1 VQVGCTF
8 GALLSDERAQDAY
21 DDVPLRFGLD
31 ELPHLLG
38 ELTDRES
45 AVVRALR
52 PRPKG
57 TGLSGGFKS
66 LSGMAMG
73 PAKGQAATL
82 QVEMVC
88 LDELV
93 SVDDRLRRLDAVV
106 DWGFV
111 RVEAAAYYALDVG
124 RPSIDPI
131 VLVKLML
138 VGALEGVD
146 SMRELLRVASMRV
159 DIRRFLGYGFS
170 ERLPVHQTISHA
182 QTRRFVDAQLFERL
196 FLRSVALCR
205 EHGLID
211 GTHLSVDGFH
221 VEADAALASLRAS
234 LAAVDDEGGVA
245 AGTPDTSAKAP
256 AAEGD
261 GGGDVPAEPPERPQL
276 VLAEPRSGPT
286 PKRRSSNATSTS
298 LTDPDAKLRG
308 KPGQR
313 PHLVHRGQIAVD
325 PKTRCIVAC
334 LGETADGHEG
344 DALVPLLERARF
356 ACPDL
361 ESVGADQGFA
371 AERVWTG
378 VAEQGVTAFVPPQRT
393 MLPAADA
400 EPKTDAQR
408 EAQAARQRCKTDKG
422 VWAHGRRM
430 ADAEGGVAELKNEHG
445 LHRARCRG
453 TSLFHVQLLLGCAAL
468 NLKRITSRA
477 PAAEGQAACPATGQ
491 TAAIGGD
498 QAASAPTHDARAAD
512 AGDLGLDRSIL
523 LASPTAWTI
532 TLSLN

>member
-1 VQVGCTF
+1 
-8 GALLSDERAQDAY
+8 
-21 DDVPLRFGLD
+21 
-31 ELPHLLG
+31 
-38 ELTDRES
+38 
-45 AVVRALR
+45 
-52 PRPKG
+52 
-57 TGLSGGFKS
+57 
-66 LSGMAMG
+66 MAMG
-73 PAKGQAATL
+73 AAKGQAATL

-93 SVDDRLRRLDAVV
+93 PVDDRLRRLDGLV

-111 RVEAAAYYALDVG
+111 RAEAARYYALDVG

-138 VGALEGVD
+138 VGALEGID

-159 DIRRFLGYGFS
+159 DIRRFLGYGFV

-182 QTRRFVDAQLFERL
+182 QTRRFVDAKLFERL

-234 LAAVDDEGGVA
+234 LAPVEDNDVA
-245 AGTPDTSAKAP
+245 AGTSGASAEAP
-256 AAEGD
+256 APDDGD
-261 GGGDVPAEPPERPQL
+261 GDVAAETSQRPRL
-276 VLAEPRSGPT
+276 ALAEPRSGPT

-325 PKTRCIVAC
+325 PKARCVVAC

-344 DALVPLLERARF
+344 DALVPIIQRARF

-371 AERVWTG
+371 AERVWAG
-378 VAEQGVTAFVPPQRT
+378 VAKQGVVAFVPPQRT
-393 MLPAADA
+393 MLAADG

-408 EAQAARQRCKTDKG
+408 QAQAARERCKTPTG
-422 VWAHGRRM
+422 IWAYVRRM

-445 LHRARCRG
+445 LGRARCRG
-453 TSLFHVQLLLGCAAL
+453 TSLFHVQLLLGCTAL
-468 NLKRITSRA
+468 NVKRLARRA
-477 PAAEGQAACPATGQ
+477 DAASGQAAGPR
-491 TAAIGGD
+491 TA
-498 QAASAPTHDARAAD
+498 QAD
-512 AGDLGLDRSIL
+512 AEEAAAEAISADQPAHTDPAAGCTARPPIVP
-523 LASPTAWTI
+523 AAVAAWTI
-532 TLSLN
+532 TISLN